1 MTNNSIY
8 NLIEIFRKEKE
19 IVNGLTF
26 PFIIGAYLYLNNKKY
41 NSKIIIE
48 CLNTFFDS
56 DKKFNI
62 HFCNDI
68 KELVISNLLPEDN
81 IYCSNQNIVLI
92 NNNIISTDN
101 SLAEIKDVYELEI
114 KLSNLYNDI
123 LTENLFSKMNGKWL
137 KLNKREIEL
146 INKITTANNG
156 LAQ

>member
-1 MTNNSIY
+1 MTNNSVY

-48 CLNTFFDS
+48 CLNAFFDT

-62 HFCNDI
+62 HFCNNI
-68 KELVISNLLPEDN
+68 NELVVSNLLLEDN
-81 IYCSNQNIVLI
+81 IYYSNQNIVLI
-92 NNNIISTDN
+92 NNIISTDN
-101 SLAEIKDVYELEI
+101 SLAEIKDVYELNI
-114 KLSNLYNDI
+114 KLSNLYNNI
-123 LTENLFSKMNGKWL
+123 LTENLFSKTNDKWL

-146 INKITTANNG
+146 INQMK
-156 LAQ
+156 